1 MTKSMRTSEVQ
12 WARLAEDANYGVRRG
27 AWYRVAEL
35 TPSDAVVDVNRKPV
49 ALPRGAVKLRTAPP
63 KAWTI
68 VPRPRDARRLPE
80 NWADKYAVCPSC
92 RNRAALAGNPQ
103 VLRCARCNGIFRV
116 AWEEWFLA
124 AAP

>member
-1 MTKSMRTSEVQ
+1 MTKSAQMSELQ

-35 TPSDAVVDVNRKPV
+35 TSSDAVVDVNRKQV
-49 ALPRGAVKLRTAPP
+49 ALPRGSVKLRTAPP
-63 KAWTI
+63 KAWSI
-68 VPRPRDARRLPE
+68 VPRTRDARRLPE
-80 NWADKYAVCPSC
+80 T
-92 RNRAALAGNPQ
+92 RAALAGNPQ

-124 AAP
+124 AT

>member
-1 MTKSMRTSEVQ
+1 MTKSTHMSEVQ

-68 VPRPRDARRLPE
+68 VPRPRDARRLTE
-80 NWADKYAVCPSC
+80 TWAAQYAAGRSC
-92 RNRAALAGNPQ
+92 RHRAGLG
-103 VLRCARCNGIFRV
+103 GIEAVR
-116 AWEEWFLA
+116 ERGR
-124 AAP
+124 

>member
-1 MTKSMRTSEVQ
+1 MTKSAQMSELQ
-12 WARLAEDANYGVRRG
+12 WARLAEDASYGVRRG

-35 TPSDAVVDVNRKPV
+35 TSSDAVVDVNRKQV
-49 ALPRGAVKLRTAPP
+49 ALPRGSVKLRTAPP
-63 KAWTI
+63 KAWSI

-80 NWADKYAVCPSC
+80 TWADKYAVCPSC

-124 AAP
+124 AT